1 MGFGELF
8 GGLKTPK
15 IADGDVADALGTGV
29 GAIVAART
37 IGGAIKECAIVGVAE
52 RLGEHVGAKD
62 FAATGAESEDKGV
75 ALTER
80 DFINRLTVG
89 DGADIGL
96 KHLRRGGAVAD
107 YINEEEV
114 GAGWFGDEF
123 FDGCDLARGAE
134 EGYQQAGGEVGA
146 DASATALNGALHVF
160 GALQEGQLREVVDA
174 YVLYFQAGGRA
185 AIDCPTLLN
194 DLAGNFVGGS
204 SGRACAVD
212 AGVGG
217 AGGIGAEWLG
227 KIVGGGYE
235 GTDSLTCP
243 ALGAEGGID
252 RGVEEAVF
260 VTLHGDAMARAYF
273 GTGIATAA
281 IFWGVFGYGHQKIF
295 CHQCF

>member
-1 MGFGELF
+1 M
-8 GGLKTPK
+8 
-15 IADGDVADALGTGV
+15 
-29 GAIVAART
+29 
-37 IGGAIKECAIVGVAE
+37 
-52 RLGEHVGAKD
+52 GEHVGTKD

-252 RGVEEAVF
+252 RGVKEAVF

-281 IFWGVFGYGHQKIF
+281 IFWGVFGYGH
-295 CHQCF
+295 

>member
-8 GGLKTPK
+8 GGQETPK
-15 IADGDVADALGTGV
+15 IADGDVADALGTSV

-62 FAATGAESEDKGV
+62 FAATGAESEDIGV

-107 YINEEEV
+107 YINEEEI
-114 GAGWFGDEF
+114 GAGGFGDEF
-123 FDGCDLARGAE
+123 SHCGDLTGGAE
-134 EGYQQAGGEVGA
+134 EGNLKAGGEVGA

-217 AGGIGAEWLG
+217 TGSIGAEWLG

-235 GTDSLTCP
+235 GTNSLACP

-252 RGVEEAVF
+252 RGVKEAVF

-281 IFWGVFGYGHQKIF
+281 IFGGVFGYRHQKIF